1 MIELCL
7 AESKRFFEKLS
18 RFLKLSE
25 VLLIEC
31 IVLHVVSLPL
41 ILPLRYF
48 RGGLMGLK
56 TSTGPGTTIRLDL
69 GMWLVNIGLVSS

>member
-18 RFLKLSE
+18 RFLKLYE

-41 ILPLRYF
+41 IVPLRYF